1 MFWGVFMAMKSSSIV
16 SNAVDVRLREGA
28 EASERAFKESYE
40 KVTGAYDLIDKL
52 IRLFY
57 TPEVVNFAQLATA
70 DKAFEDFDHYR
81 NAMGV
86 YHFLIS
92 GDYFERPDY
101 YDEFIEL
108 LRDDKTFHRYRKTII
123 DRPTLNSTSC
133 DVPHDVAF
141 HEGLRLHE
149 PRRQREGI

>member
-1 MFWGVFMAMKSSSIV
+1 MAV
-16 SNAVDVRLREGA
+16 NLEGA
-28 EASERAFKESYE
+28 SSDQPQTEQRDWAN
-40 KVTGAYDLIDKL
+40 DLIDKL

-70 DKAFEDFDHYR
+70 DKAFTDFDHYR

-101 YDEFIEL
+101 YDDFIEM
-108 LRDDKTFHRYRKTII
+108 LRDSRTFNRYQKTII
-123 DRPTLNSTSC
+123 DRPTLNSTTC

-141 HEGLRLHE
+141 HPGLAEHE
-149 PRRQREGI
+149 VRRAQQGI